1 MGTWTTLCSF
11 CKTLVIRMILVKCWP
26 LIPISS
32 LGPFGL
38 VSEFSFHRM
47 QSVQK
52 LASSYSAKNL
62 DSKPW
67 YALDGCLYIGL
78 DSHRFCLYLQSI
90 EFWKA
95 GLPINYY
102 SHLVPSP
109 TIPILSWFL
118 NVSHAFSKR
127 FSTMESV
134 SARPHNI
141 FTMAPKVAEWCF
153 NLLTCRLF
161 AACTAACANHNKMIK
176 MTPHDD
182 QKGGVWILYNAF

>member
-1 MGTWTTLCSF
+1 MHN
-11 CKTLVIRMILVKCWP
+11 P
-26 LIPISS
+26 LQFLPDFSHQNDTSEVLTFNPNFLSWSIWASEWVFIPPHAVCAEARIQLFSKES
-32 LGPFGL
+32 GL
-38 VSEFSFHRM
+38 ETMVHSWWLST
-47 QSVQK
+47 V
-52 LASSYSAKNL
+52 
-62 DSKPW
+62 
-67 YALDGCLYIGL
+67 YIGL
-78 DSHRFCLYLQSI
+78 DSRRFCLYLQSI

-118 NVSHAFSKR
+118 NASHAFSKR
-127 FSTMESV
+127 FSTMEIV